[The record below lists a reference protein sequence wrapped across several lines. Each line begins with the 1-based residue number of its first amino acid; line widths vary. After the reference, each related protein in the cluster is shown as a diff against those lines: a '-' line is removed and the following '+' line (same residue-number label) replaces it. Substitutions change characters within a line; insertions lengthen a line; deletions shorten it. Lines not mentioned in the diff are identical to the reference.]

1 MKAPTDERVFMFS
14 FVRTPSL
21 VTLAIVLVCATS
33 KAQDSEAPK
42 FEAGVQFTL
51 LTVNQPT
58 PAFNCCLIIPP
69 GYANSYWKSGI
80 GGRLTYNFNE
90 FLAAEATVNY
100 FSDARI
106 DPLFFRALPEG
117 QIYQGQ
123 FGFKAGKRSERVGI
137 FAKARPGFVGFTEVS
152 QLVNSTQ
159 PVIFPNFQSER
170 ETYFS
175 MDVGGVVEF
184 YPSRNTVIRIDAGDT
199 IIRYGTFRALGF
211 TFAQPVI
218 ERAPETR
225 HNFQLVAGFG
235 FRF

>member
-1 MKAPTDERVFMFS
+1 MS
-14 FVRTPSL
+14 SIVRTLSL
-21 VTLAIVLVCATS
+21 ALLAIVLFSPTS
-33 KAQDSEAPK
+33 KAQDSEVTK

-58 PAFNCCLIIPP
+58 PGVICCFIPP
-69 GYANSYWKSGI
+69 GDSNSYWKSGI

-100 FSDARI
+100 FSDSRL
-106 DPLFFRALPEG
+106 DLVFFRARPEG
-117 QIYQGQ
+117 KIYQGQ
-123 FGFKAGKRSERVGI
+123 FGAKAGKRFERVGI
-137 FAKARPGFVGFTEVS
+137 FAKARPGFVGFTEVN
-152 QLVNSTQ
+152 QLVDPTQ
-159 PVIFPNFQSER
+159 PLLFRSYRIER

-184 YPSRNTVIRIDAGDT
+184 YPSRNTAIRIDAGDT
-199 IIRYGTFRALGF
+199 IIRYGTFRSPGF
-211 TFAQPVI
+211 SLAQPVF

-225 HNFQLVAGFG
+225 HNFQLVTGFA

>member
-1 MKAPTDERVFMFS
+1 MSS
-14 FVRTPSL
+14 FARTLSF
-21 VTLAIVLVCATS
+21 VTLAIVLVCTTG

-58 PAFNCCLIIPP
+58 PGLCCFMPL
-69 GYANSYWKSGI
+69 GDSNSYWKSGI

-100 FSDARI
+100 FPESRI
-106 DPLFFRALPEG
+106 DPEFFRLRPEG
-117 QIYQGQ
+117 KIYQGQ
-123 FGFKAGKRSERVGI
+123 FGAKAGKRFDRAGI
-137 FAKARPGFVGFTEVS
+137 FAKARPGFVGFTKVN

-159 PVIFPNFQSER
+159 PITFTSFRVER

-199 IIRYGTFRALGF
+199 IIRYGTLRTP
-211 TFAQPVI
+211 TFILAQPVH

-225 HNFQLVAGFG
+225 HNFQLVTGFG

>member
-1 MKAPTDERVFMFS
+1 MS
-14 FVRTPSL
+14 FLVRTLSL
-21 VTLAIVLVCATS
+21 VTLAIVLVGTTS
-33 KAQDSEAPK
+33 KAQDSEVPK

-58 PAFNCCLIIPP
+58 VFSFIIPP
-69 GYANSYWKSGI
+69 GDPDSYWKSGI
-80 GGRLTYNFNE
+80 GGRLTYNFND

-100 FSDARI
+100 FPDSRI
-106 DPLFFRALPEG
+106 DPLFSRALPEG

-123 FGFKAGKRSERVGI
+123 FGVKAGKRSDRVGI
-137 FAKARPGFVGFTEVS
+137 FAKARPGFVGFTQVN
-152 QLVNSTQ
+152 QLVDSTQ
-159 PVIFPNFQSER
+159 PITFTNFRAER

-199 IIRYGTFRALGF
+199 IIRYGTFRTFGF
-211 TFAQPVI
+211 SLTQPVV

-225 HNFQLVAGFG
+225 HNFQLVTGFG

>member
-1 MKAPTDERVFMFS
+1 MS
-14 FVRTPSL
+14 SIVRTLSL
-21 VTLAIVLVCATS
+21 VTLAIVLVCATG
-33 KAQDSEAPK
+33 KAQDSEVPK

-58 PAFNCCLIIPP
+58 PGSLCCFFTPP
-69 GYANSYWKSGI
+69 DSANSYWKSGI

-100 FSDARI
+100 FPESRI
-106 DPLFFRALPEG
+106 DPDLFRLRPEG
-117 QIYQGQ
+117 KIYQGQ
-123 FGFKAGKRSERVGI
+123 FGVKAGKRSDRVGI

-152 QLVNSTQ
+152 QLVNPNQPLFSTSFR
-159 PVIFPNFQSER
+159 IER

-184 YPSRNTVIRIDAGDT
+184 YPSQNTVIRIDAGDT
-199 IIRYGTFRALGF
+199 MIRHGTFRTPGF
-211 TFAQPVI
+211 TLAQPLL
-218 ERAPETR
+218 ERAPETK
-225 HNFQLVAGFG
+225 HNFQLVTGFG

>member
-1 MKAPTDERVFMFS
+1 MSS
-14 FVRTPSL
+14 FARTLSL

-33 KAQDSEAPK
+33 QAQDREVPK

-51 LTVNQPT
+51 LNVNQPT
-58 PAFNCCLIIPP
+58 PVVNCCVIVPSE
-69 GYANSYWKSGI
+69 YSNSYWKSGI

-100 FSDARI
+100 FPDSRT
-106 DPLFFRALPEG
+106 DPVFFRAQPEG
-117 QIYQGQ
+117 KIYQGQ
-123 FGFKAGKRSERVGI
+123 FGVKAGKRSDWIGI
-137 FAKARPGFVGFTEVS
+137 FAKARPGFVGFTEVN
-152 QLVNSTQ
+152 QLVNSTP
-159 PVIFPNFQSER
+159 PVTFTSFRTER

-199 IIRYGTFRALGF
+199 IIRYGTFRTFGF
-211 TFAQPVI
+211 IFSQPVL

-225 HNFQLVAGFG
+225 HNFQLVTGFG

>member
-1 MKAPTDERVFMFS
+1 MSS
-14 FVRTPSL
+14 FVRTLSL
-21 VTLAIVLVCATS
+21 ATLAIVLVCTTS

-58 PAFNCCLIIPP
+58 PGLLCCGFIHLGQPS
-69 GYANSYWKSGI
+69 SYWKSGI

-100 FSDARI
+100 FSDSRVE
-106 DPLFFRALPEG
+106 DPVFFSSLPEG
-117 QIYQGQ
+117 KIYQGQ
-123 FGFKAGKRSERVGI
+123 FGVKAGKRFDRVGI
-137 FAKARPGFVGFTEVS
+137 FAKARPGFVGFTKVS
-152 QLVNSTQ
+152 QLVDST
-159 PVIFPNFQSER
+159 PPITFTNFLIER

-184 YPSRNTVIRIDAGDT
+184 YPSQNTVIRIDAGDT
-199 IIRYGTFRALGF
+199 IIRYGTFRTPGF
-211 TFAQPVI
+211 FLPPVL

-225 HNFQLVAGFG
+225 HNFQLVTGFG

>member
-1 MKAPTDERVFMFS
+1 
-14 FVRTPSL
+14 L
-21 VTLAIVLVCATS
+21 VTLAIVLICTTG
-33 KAQDSEAPK
+33 KAQDSEVPK

-58 PAFNCCLIIPP
+58 PGLLCCGFFPP
-69 GYANSYWKSGI
+69 SGSNSYWKSGI

-100 FSDARI
+100 FPESRI
-106 DPLFFRALPEG
+106 DLELFGLRPQG
-117 QIYQGQ
+117 KIYQGQ
-123 FGFKAGKRSERVGI
+123 FGVKAGKRSDRVGI
-137 FAKARPGFVGFTEVS
+137 FAKARPGFVGFTEVN
-152 QLVNSTQ
+152 QLVNST
-159 PVIFPNFQSER
+159 PPITFTSFGVER

-199 IIRYGTFRALGF
+199 IIRYGTFRTDGF
-211 TFAQPVI
+211 ILAQPVL

-225 HNFQLVAGFG
+225 HNFQLVTGFG

>member
-1 MKAPTDERVFMFS
+1 MKYHHKKVSMSS
-14 FVRTPSL
+14 FVRTLSL
-21 VTLAIVLVCATS
+21 VTLAIVSVCTATS
-33 KAQDSEAPK
+33 AQDNEAPK

-58 PAFNCCLIIPP
+58 PGFFCCFFMPP
-69 GYANSYWKSGI
+69 NNSNSYWKSGI

-100 FSDARI
+100 FPDSRL
-106 DPLFFRALPEG
+106 DPIVFRARPEG
-117 QIYQGQ
+117 KIYQGQ
-123 FGFKAGKRSERVGI
+123 FGAKAGKRFTRVGI
-137 FAKARPGFVGFTEVS
+137 FAKARPGFVGYTEVN
-152 QLVNSTQ
+152 QLVDSTP
-159 PVIFPNFQSER
+159 PVTFTSFGVER

-184 YPSRNTVIRIDAGDT
+184 YPSRNTVMRIDVGDT
-199 IIRYGTFRALGF
+199 LIRYGTFRIPGF
-211 TFAQPVI
+211 TRTQFVF

-225 HNFQLVAGFG
+225 HNFQLVTGFG

>member
-1 MKAPTDERVFMFS
+1 MS
-14 FVRTPSL
+14 SLVRTLSL
-21 VTLAIVLVCATS
+21 VTLATVLVCTTS
-33 KAQDSEAPK
+33 RAQDSEVPK

-58 PAFNCCLIIPP
+58 PVFNCCVIIPP
-69 GYANSYWKSGI
+69 GYSNSYWKSGF

-100 FSDARI
+100 FPDSRLD
-106 DPLFFRALPEG
+106 LVFFRARPEG
-117 QIYQGQ
+117 KIYQGQ
-123 FGFKAGKRSERVGI
+123 FGAKAGKRFDRVGI
-137 FAKARPGFVGFTEVS
+137 FAKARPGFVGFTEVN

-159 PVIFPNFQSER
+159 PLAFTSFRTER

-199 IIRYGTFRALGF
+199 IIRYGTFRTPGF
-211 TFAQPVI
+211 TLSQPVL

-225 HNFQLVAGFG
+225 HNFQLVTGFG

>member
-1 MKAPTDERVFMFS
+1 MLKTL
-14 FVRTPSL
+14 SL
-21 VTLAIVLVCATS
+21 VILAIVLVCITS
-33 KAQDSEAPK
+33 QAQVSESPK

-58 PAFNCCLIIPP
+58 PGFPCCFTPP
-69 GYANSYWKSGI
+69 GDSNSYWKSGI

-100 FSDARI
+100 FPESRV
-106 DPLFFRALPEG
+106 DPEFFRVRPEG
-117 QIYQGQ
+117 KIYQGQ
-123 FGFKAGKRSERVGI
+123 FGVKAGKRFDRVGI

-159 PVIFPNFQSER
+159 LLTFPSFRAER

-199 IIRYGTFRALGF
+199 IIRYGTFRTPGF
-211 TFAQPVI
+211 TLAEPVF
-218 ERAPETR
+218 ERAPETK
-225 HNFQLVAGFG
+225 HNFQLVIGFG